1 MHYGYI
7 PIKSLFR
14 KCPFAPIL
22 TIQLLEGKIFGLY
35 FHFYRYFWTNWIDAN
50 TAQESVKI
58 YKLAGGVGT
67 FWRFT
72 AHLSCRQ
79 WRGSAPS
86 TWPPLWPWTC
96 HQFAQ
101 SRRLKRLQLEL
112 NTLVQDLNMAILL
125 GLTRFLTD
133 DRVIPKPLPTGQTL
147 SEWSVGKVNWFVK
160 SPRELV

>member
-7 PIKSLFR
+7 PIKSCISKMPL
-14 KCPFAPIL
+14 CSHSYD
-22 TIQLLEGKIFGLY
+22 TIARGQHIWTLLSLLQIFLDQLNQK
-35 FHFYRYFWTNWIDAN
+35 
-50 TAQESVKI
+50 SVKI
-58 YKLAGGVGT
+58 YELAGGVGT

-79 WRGSAPS
+79 WRGSAPP

-96 HQFAQ
+96 HQFVQ

-112 NTLVQDLNMAILL
+112 NTLAQALNMAILL
-125 GLTRFLTD
+125 NLTRFLTD

-147 SEWSVGKVNWFVK
+147 SEWRVGKVNWFVK